1 MGNFSKPPL
10 ETLARNLEQ
19 GYVGLHLEQGVPVLD
34 RDLNLLNDLIAA
46 TVRRVISRYIG
57 DGLAAGS
64 DGFAIQSIAAD
75 NDFRIR
81 AGVGGAGTCLVGGIE
96 VTIETAIRYS
106 DQAGVPALSTPDATQ
121 PDPREDTIYLDVWL
135 TEVDDGEDAELLNP
149 DDVGIRTSVRLKPA
163 WRVRVAEGIPIPD
176 PEPGHTHTPLARL
189 IRPRGESTIGANLL
203 VDLRQTRLNLAEVE
217 RRLRVVEEL
226 SLIPTFAPSPN
237 QFIPPVGAPGTEVR
251 LFGRNFNVG
260 TPRVLFGPREAT
272 VVGTPTATEIVATV
286 PEDVEGL
293 VRITVSTDGGTAVS
307 DESFNVLPGV
317 PVGDPPEFA
326 ASPQFIPPVGAASTP
341 VRLLGNHFDGPN
353 LHVAFGGEEAAVD
366 SVTATQII
374 ARVPAGISGQ
384 VTISVTTDF
393 GSATSTATF
402 QVL

>member
-10 ETLARNLEQ
+10 ETLAHSLEQ

-46 TVRRVISRYIG
+46 TVRRVIARYIG
-57 DGLAAGS
+57 DGVAAGS
-64 DGFAIQSIAAD
+64 DGFAIQSIAAA
-75 NDFRIR
+75 NDFRIL
-81 AGVGGAGTCLVGGIE
+81 AGGVGGAGSCLAGGIE
-96 VTIETAIRYS
+96 VTIAAPIRYR
-106 DQAGVPALSTPDATQ
+106 DQPGVAALTTPDATQ
-121 PDPREDTIYLDVWL
+121 PDPREDTAYLDVWL
-135 TEVDDGEDAELLNP
+135 AEVDDGQDAELLNP
-149 DDVGIRTSVRLKPA
+149 DDVGIRTSVRLRPA
-163 WRVRVAEGIPIPD
+163 WRVRVAEGVPIPD

-189 IRPRGESTIGANLL
+189 IRPRGEATIGANLL

-217 RRLRVVEEL
+217 RRLRAVEEL
-226 SLIPTFAPSPN
+226 SLIPAFAAPN

-293 VRITVSTDGGTAVS
+293 VRITVITDGGTAVS
-307 DESFNVLPGV
+307 DETFNVLPGA

-326 ASPQFIPPVGAASTP
+326 ESPQFIPPVGAASTP

-374 ARVPAGISGQ
+374 ARVPSGISGQ
-384 VTISVTTDF
+384 VTISVETDF